1 MSLPKKVL
9 KADPLLGTDAEL
21 FIQKGDKIVGSEVC
35 IPPEGLLVQDGIR
48 AAQHSIVRDGVQAE
62 LHPAPF
68 SCRASHANSLAM
80 LFAHLHEHL
89 SKVPDFKI
97 CFTPVVKLSQEELD
111 GLSPEARVLGCQPS
125 LNIYDE
131 RASINVPPNYPYR
144 SAGGHVHVGYKGQ
157 LSCTLPDPKEIIQVM
172 DILVGNT
179 CVLIDRDPNA
189 ALRREVYGRAGE
201 YRLPLYGVEYR
212 TLSNFWLQAHQL
224 WSLVGGL
231 TKLSVGLVRTKYQ
244 GTYQRTGEKDHWGY
258 HISAYVRDWDP
269 VDELLKRVNPSAVQK
284 AINTND
290 LALAQENWE
299 GVKDFLTTY
308 VPPHDCG
315 IHGGNV
321 KEFEHFA
328 KVVQEKGFGAWFP
341 EPLLGWLKLG
351 DQHGRG
357 WEAFSNTTLTKSL
370 AATKRAVTNAA

>member
-1 MSLPKKVL
+1 MKRQVT

-21 FIQKGDKIVGSEVC
+21 FIQKGDTIVGSEVC
-35 IPPEGLLVQDGIR
+35 IPPEGLLVQDGPR
-48 AAQHSIVRDGVQAE
+48 MVTHSIVRDGVQVE
-62 LHPAPF
+62 LHPKPF
-68 SCRASHANSLAM
+68 ACRASHANSLA
-80 LFAHLHEHL
+80 LIFAHLHEHL

-111 GLSPEARVLGCQPS
+111 ALSPEARVLGCQPS

-131 RASINVPPNYPYR
+131 RASVNVPPNYPYR
-144 SAGGHVHVGYKGQ
+144 SAGGHIHIGYKGAISGSSS
-157 LSCTLPDPKEIIQVM
+157 LDPKEIIQVQ

-189 ALRREVYGRAGE
+189 ALRRETYGRAGE
-201 YRLPLYGVEYR
+201 YRLPPYGVEYR

-231 TKLSVGLVRTKYQ
+231 TKLSVGIVRTKYQ
-244 GTYQRTGEKDHWGY
+244 GTYQFTGQKDAWGY
-258 HISAYVRDWDP
+258 PINAYVKDWDP
-269 VDELLKRVNPSAVQK
+269 VAELLKRVNPSAVQK

-290 LALAQENWE
+290 LSLAQENWA
-299 GVKDFLTTY
+299 GVKDFITEF

-315 IHGGNV
+315 LHQGNL

-341 EPLLGWLKLG
+341 DPLTSWLNLG

-357 WEAFSNTTLTKSL
+357 WEAFSTNILK
-370 AATKRAVTNAA
+370 AKVPNAA